1 VKILVVRRDNIGD
14 LVLTTPVFG
23 ALRKRFPDARIEALV
38 NSYNAAVIEGHPDID
53 AIHVYTKSKHSDSRL
68 GAWSELVKRLRQG
81 IALRGARFDHAVLPA
96 PGPHPRDVRLVRW
109 LRPRHIAAFSS
120 PGRALPGVDL
130 PVDYAGAEGRHH
142 VEDTFR
148 ILGAFGIE
156 GPPPPL
162 RIALASAPRAGG
174 QELVIGIHVSARRP
188 RNRWPGERFVELMR
202 ALHERLGARFCL
214 FWSPGGEN
222 DPRHP
227 GDDEKA
233 RLILERTRA
242 LGVEPVETVGLR
254 QLIDGLAAC
263 DSLVCSDG
271 GAMHLA
277 AALRKPIVCFF
288 GDSVASYWHPWGV
301 PYRLLQPASRN
312 AADITV
318 DEALAAFLDLT
329 QEKGSE
335 HFFTA

>member
-1 VKILVVRRDNIGD
+1 MKILVVRRDNIGD
-14 LVLTTPVFG
+14 LVLTTPVFT

-38 NSYNAAVIEGHPDID
+38 NSYNAPVIEGHPDID

-68 GAWSELVKRLRQG
+68 AAWSELLKRLRQG
-81 IALRGARFDHAVLPA
+81 LALRGARFDHAVLPA
-96 PGPHPRDVRLVRW
+96 PGSHPRDVRLARW
-109 LRPRHIAAFSS
+109 LRPLHVAAFSS

-130 PVDYAGAEGRHH
+130 PVDYRGPEGRHH

-162 RIALASAPRAGG
+162 RIALEPAPRPRAG
-174 QELVIGIHVSARRP
+174 QPVIGIHVSARRP
-188 RNRWPGERFVELMR
+188 RNRWPEARFVELMH
-202 ALHERLGARFCL
+202 ALHERLGARFRL

-242 LGVEPVETVGLR
+242 LGVEPVETLGLR

-263 DSLVCSDG
+263 DALVCSDG

-288 GDSVASYWHPWGV
+288 GDSDASYWHPWGV

-318 DEALAAFLDLT
+318 EEALAAFLELAA
-329 QEKGSE
+329 EL
-335 HFFTA
+335 